1 MLFLWF
7 QYDYKAL
14 GPPLEDAWYS
24 KKDAHDLTWKRED
37 SILSYLG
44 RITSIICLGSNWR
57 E

>member
-44 RITSIICLGSNWR
+44 RTTSIICLGSNWR